1 MIATFEKTL
10 NMHKHIILFLCLFL
24 PAFTACERVMVL
36 DAKEKPMVVVD
47 YVMTNDPVQTM
58 KLSFTKGASKQ
69 EFEYVGDATAF
80 LFDDTRGI
88 QAGEFTKV
96 KDGVWELNY
105 EPEYEHKFSIQVDV
119 PGYETITAS
128 QQMAPAVNATAL
140 RSCSMIE
147 HHHLIG
153 KGPVSYIVEYP
164 DVDDMWIFGMNYDE
178 RLGERVVV
186 ENICSDLTNVHS
198 VRTGKVYEGPLY
210 PQLIGQEMYSKVLR
224 FNPREQTPAGY
235 GASGFAINVSG
246 DFVGNFPN
254 PLAPYEYYCRG
265 LVNNGHLISPGEK
278 DGYVV
283 FAIPCKDYGY
293 FLQDVEKFIE
303 IQQSSDMSTIYLRDN
318 IYTNIRGGLGFFGA
332 VSYVKMMWSSDPY
345 DPNDFYHG
353 PKRN

>member
-1 MIATFEKTL
+1 
-10 NMHKHIILFLCLFL
+10 MHKHLLLFLCLFL

-58 KLSFTKGASKQ
+58 KLSFSKGASKQ

-178 RLGERVVV
+178 NLGERVVV

-210 PQLIGQEMYSKVLR
+210 PELIGQEMYSKVLR

-318 IYTNIRGGLGFFGA
+318 IYTNIKGGLGFFGA

-345 DPNDFYHG
+345 DPNDFYYG